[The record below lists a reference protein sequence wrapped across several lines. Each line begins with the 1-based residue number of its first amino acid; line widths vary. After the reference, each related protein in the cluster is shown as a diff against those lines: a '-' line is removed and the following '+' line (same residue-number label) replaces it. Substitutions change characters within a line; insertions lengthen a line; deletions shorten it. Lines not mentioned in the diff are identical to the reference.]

1 MCVIMVNR
9 PWVSLCVCS
18 KLYIFG
24 FNGDAIVSLQ
34 RLPFVVELCAL
45 LLLLWFSVLVSAK
58 FQWNGC
64 VCVCVHMTCVHLQS
78 ETNCRSQGVV
88 PAHVYRIIHNYT
100 VVNHLYSLS
109 CQCFQKCCPY

>member
-1 MCVIMVNR
+1 MVNR

-45 LLLLWFSVLVSAK
+45 LLLL
-58 FQWNGC
+58 
-64 VCVCVHMTCVHLQS
+64 
-78 ETNCRSQGVV
+78 
-88 PAHVYRIIHNYT
+88 
-100 VVNHLYSLS
+100 
-109 CQCFQKCCPY
+109 